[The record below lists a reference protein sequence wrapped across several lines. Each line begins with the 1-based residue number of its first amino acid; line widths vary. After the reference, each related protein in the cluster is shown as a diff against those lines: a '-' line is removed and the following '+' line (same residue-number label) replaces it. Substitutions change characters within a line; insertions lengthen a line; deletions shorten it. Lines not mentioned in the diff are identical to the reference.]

1 MFHTLNHSVCK
12 SLGFFCAGRLGQIY
26 DTHDMRRM
34 PGTLRAS
41 PLWGSGLLLSLL
53 ALIGVVPFAVFMSE
67 LQIVKAAMD
76 AHAIA
81 LLVTFL
87 AAAGIVFIGAFGHAT
102 SIAWGTPPE
111 EARPQPA
118 GPVDAL
124 LVVFPLALLLLLGL
138 WMPQPLRDVFE
149 QAARVVRPVP

>member
-1 MFHTLNHSVCK
+1 MLTTENSWFENYATFASE
-12 SLGFFCAGRLGQIY
+12 SLADPPENRDDALY
-26 DTHDMRRM
+26 DMR
-34 PGTLRAS
+34 
-41 PLWGSGLLLSLL
+41 LS
-53 ALIGVVPFAVFMSE
+53 I
-67 LQIVKAAMD
+67 
-76 AHAIA
+76 AIA

-138 WMPQPLRDVFE
+138 WMPQPLRDVF
-149 QAARVVRPVP
+149 